1 MIVDLLPTLNEGD
14 ERVSLGDILLH
25 RDGCLSERELW
36 AVCKE
41 CCLALQVRVHT
52 SHCVCV
58 TSHQYD
64 SACCTKCQ
72 YDYFHFCMCIAES

>member
-41 CCLALQVRVHT
+41 CCLALQVREHV
-52 SHCVCV
+52 SLGVCVCV
-58 TSHQYD
+58 CVCDVTS
-64 SACCTKCQ
+64 A
-72 YDYFHFCMCIAES
+72 